1 MQNIRKIHDDLYWIG
16 ASDRRLA
23 LFENVMP
30 VSRGVSYNSYV
41 LLDEKTVLLDTADAA
56 VGRQFFENLQAA
68 LSGRPLDY
76 LVINHMEPDHC
87 ALLGELMR
95 LYPQVTVVSNAKAL
109 AMVGQF
115 FEMELERKQ
124 VVTEG
129 DTLCTGRHTLHFV
142 LAPMVHWP
150 EAMVTYDSTS
160 KTLFSAD
167 AFGTFGALSNLFA
180 DEVNF
185 DRDWLDDARRYYCNI
200 VGKYGPQVQAV
211 LKTAST
217 LDIATLGPLHGPVW
231 RTDIGYLLEKYDRWS
246 RYEPEEHGVMVVYGS
261 MYGDTESAASALA
274 TQLADRGVRNIALYD
289 VSHTDVSTLV
299 GEAFRWSHLVFAA
312 PTYNAGIYTP
322 MENLL
327 LDLKSHNLQ
336 NRHVA
341 LIENGTWAPM
351 SGKLMRALLEQMKG
365 ITFVGETL
373 TIKSALKPQQASQ
386 LSALAD
392 ALVATL

>member
-30 VSRGVSYNSYV
+30 VPRGVSYNSYV

-211 LKTAST
+211 LKKAST
-217 LDIATLGPLHGPVW
+217 LDIATLCPLHGPVW

>member
-30 VSRGVSYNSYV
+30 VPRGVSYNSYV

-87 ALLGELMR
+87 ALLGELMH

-211 LKTAST
+211 LKKAST
-217 LDIATLGPLHGPVW
+217 LDIATLCPLHGPVW

-274 TQLADRGVRNIALYD
+274 TQLAERGVRNIALYD